1 MKLELEN
8 IHLPLAP
15 FTLHADAVLTDFP
28 AGLSGPS
35 GSGKTSLLEVIAGL
49 RPAATG
55 RLVLNGKVLSDSSQ
69 KIAIPPWQRKIGY
82 VPQDHALF
90 PHWTARQNL
99 FATERLTTDPADS
112 AHAETVIGL
121 LELEPLLTR
130 FPHTLSGG
138 EKSRL
143 ALARALMSRPELLL
157 LDEPFAHLDDRLRD
171 RAMDY
176 LRTTSQTFNLP
187 LLLVSHSATELA
199 HLCNQ
204 VLRIDQGRLTATS
217 PER

>member
-1 MKLELEN
+1 MKLELEK

-15 FTLHADAVLTDFP
+15 FTLGADAVLTGFP

-35 GSGKTSLLEVIAGL
+35 GSGKTSLLEIIAGL

-55 RLVLNGKVLSDSSQ
+55 RVMLNGTVLSDSVL
-69 KIAIPPWQRKIGY
+69 KIFVPPWLRKIGY

-90 PHWTARQNL
+90 PHWTARRNL
-99 FATERLTTDPADS
+99 FATAHFTSAPADS
-112 AHAETVIGL
+112 DHARVVIDL

-130 FPHTLSGG
+130 LPHTLSGG

-176 LRTTSQTFNLP
+176 LLTASRTFNLP
-187 LLLVSHSATELA
+187 LILVSHSATELRQ
-199 HLCNQ
+199 LCQ
-204 VLRIDQGRLTATS
+204 EVHFIDQGRLPPPS
-217 PER
+217 

>member
-1 MKLELEN
+1 MKLELEK

-15 FTLHADAVLTDFP
+15 FTLEADAILTDFP

-49 RPAATG
+49 RPAAGG
-55 RLVLNGKVLSDSSQ
+55 RVVLNNRILADSSQ
-69 KIAIPPWQRKIGY
+69 KTFVPPWLRKIGY

-99 FATERLTTDPADS
+99 FASDRFSATPTDA
-112 AHAETVIGL
+112 AHARTVIDL

-130 FPHTLSGG
+130 FPRTLSGG

-171 RAMDY
+171 RAIGY
-176 LRTTSQTFNLP
+176 LRAASAEFNLP
-187 LLLVSHSATELA
+187 LLLVSHSATELRQ
-199 HLCNQ
+199 LCRQ
-204 VLRIDQGRLTATS
+204 VLRIDKGQLAVGG
-217 PER
+217 